1 MPMQKMLSKRQR
13 CVSHRHIYHMFTSRV
28 GDDGAIN
35 GLAIE
40 HDALDTLLRTIRMD
54 GNLVL
59 SLAELTVHRVVGSRL
74 GQTRIDADAIVVG
87 LDTEDE
93 LRYRIPHPGSR
104 TREPRVLTLTWLE
117 GVLTCYHLAVDVRLH
132 LVQRLV
138 FLFHV

>member
-13 CVSHRHIYHMFTSRV
+13 CMSHRHIYHMFTSRV

-35 GLAIE
+35 GLAVE

-59 SLAELTVHRVVGSRL
+59 SLAELTVHRVVVSRL

-93 LRYRIPHPGSR
+93 LRYRVPHP
-104 TREPRVLTLTWLE
+104 
-117 GVLTCYHLAVDVRLH
+117 LA
-132 LVQRLV
+132 
-138 FLFHV
+138 